1 MVYVIFNGGLQCQ
14 CFLVIQYQNYYFF
27 GIQQCINID
36 SQGIFWYLINIVI
49 KEMRVCDVSVM
60 SQGFDMSMR
69 SQRRCWFVKCNMIVV
84 IYIVYKQMNFFV
96 RMDFFF
102 ILVVFGVDIWGVVV
116 EKVDVFCWNI
126 NVIEE
131 IMVYKV
137 VVVFWMFFWQIDI
150 FVYVEGDNVFKV
162 DLVCFMYFD

>member
-1 MVYVIFNGGLQCQ
+1 
-14 CFLVIQYQNYYFF
+14 
-27 GIQQCINID
+27 
-36 SQGIFWYLINIVI
+36 
-49 KEMRVCDVSVM
+49 
-60 SQGFDMSMR
+60 MSMR
-69 SQRRCWFVKCNMIVV
+69 SQRGCWFVKCNMIVV
-84 IYIVYKQMNFFV
+84 FYIVYKQMNFFV